1 MKNILNEAEYKVIR
15 QRLENLQ
22 PTAERQWGK
31 MDVAQMLA
39 HCNVPMEQ
47 ATGKVPFKDE
57 SNFISRTLIKW
68 MVLSNI
74 KKGGFGK
81 NLPTV
86 KSFVIV
92 DSKEFE
98 KEKKRLLENL
108 DMLYEK
114 GNQDKLNPHPGFG
127 KFDKD
132 QWGGLMYIHLDHH
145 LKQFSA

>member
-1 MKNILNEAEYKVIR
+1 MKNILNEAEYKTIR
-15 QRLENLQ
+15 NRIENLKPDAQ
-22 PTAERQWGK
+22 RQWGK

-39 HCNVPMEQ
+39 HCNVPIEQ

-57 SNFISRTLIKW
+57 SNFISRTLIRW
-68 MVLSNI
+68 MVLGNI

-108 DMLYEK
+108 DELYIK
-114 GNQDKLNPHPGFG
+114 GNQDKLNNHPGFG
-127 KFDKD
+127 KFSKD
-132 QWGGLMYIHLDHH
+132 EWGGLMAIHLDHH
-145 LKQFSA
+145 LIQFSA